1 MYSYP
6 GFRVIEDF
14 IGRLYLYF
22 VFEDSPPSK
31 GASDIIV
38 PTPQGPE
45 VLTHA

>member
-1 MYSYP
+1 
-6 GFRVIEDF
+6 VIEDF
-14 IGRLYLYF
+14 IGRFILFSIYF